1 MSAAS
6 RGEDSTV
13 GPFSISRFEKILQLQ
28 QQATYPL
35 DTVSSVR
42 AQSQLA
48 HVEVPWLSRQLQ
60 QTLTLL
66 EEATAQK

>member
-6 RGEDSTV
+6 GSEDNTL
-13 GPFSISRFEKILQLQ
+13 GAFSMNRFEKILQLQ

-35 DTVSSVR
+35 DPVASVR

-48 HVEVPWLSRQLQ
+48 HVEVPWLTRQLQ

-66 EEATAQK
+66 EAATGQK